1 MSKWDFPLS
10 ASYWSIL
17 YPSGILGPAAA
28 AAAGTAKR
36 MSTGKVKR
44 KQVPGG
50 VEGSTS
56 VNLDIRASAIA
67 LRKKLGLICNAH
79 F

>member
-36 MSTGKVKR
+36 MSTGKVKQ
-44 KQVPGG
+44 KQVPGRG
-50 VEGSTS
+50 SSEGSTS
-56 VNLDIRASAIA
+56 VNLDIRASAIVRSEKS
-67 LRKKLGLICNAH
+67 LV
-79 F
+79 